1 MSAFWA
7 APALQ
12 DPFEAL
18 KFEAPLEELKA
29 RLEKGEPVPWQGPSP
44 WDGAGKTFVLYN
56 CNYIYIYTVIY
67 LISTRKYTIR
77 IVDYSQL

>member
-1 MSAFWA
+1 MRFWA
-7 APALQ
+7 AGRPLE

-29 RLEKGEPVPWQGPSP
+29 RLEKGEAVPWQGPGP

-56 CNYIYIYTVIY
+56 CNYRLYIYIYTVIY
-67 LISTRKYTIR
+67 LISTRKYTIK
-77 IVDYSQL
+77 Y

>member
-7 APALQ
+7 VPALQ

-56 CNYIYIYTVIY
+56 CNYIYTVIY

>member
-7 APALQ
+7 VPALQ

-44 WDGAGKTFVLYN
+44 WDGSGKTFVLYN
-56 CNYIYIYTVIY
+56 CNYIYTVIY

>member
-1 MSAFWA
+1 MRQQPINERILGR
-7 APALQ
+7 PALQ

-56 CNYIYIYTVIY
+56 CNYIYIYIY
-67 LISTRKYTIR
+67 RNLSY
-77 IVDYSQL
+77 

>member
-29 RLEKGEPVPWQGPSP
+29 RLEKGEPVPWQGPRSMG
-44 WDGAGKTFVLYN
+44 WCRED
-56 CNYIYIYTVIY
+56 
-67 LISTRKYTIR
+67 IR
-77 IVDYSQL
+77 IVL